1 MSSNCHPTSPPVERP
16 LPATATH
23 TPPQNSPLPANRIRN
38 GLQTDYRRTCCHW
51 ASWAAVSRGL
61 MTGID
66 APPSDRAR
74 PFRCHGYVESLLQAS
89 GASCSFAEAPDSV
102 RPGRESLA
110 NSQSQV
116 LVWPPV
122 TAGGTVCDLQPMER
136 DSARNALKN
145 VARNL
150 HPEGYHV
157 PAVRH
162 RDAFYQKLE
171 DERAAAIGK

>member
-1 MSSNCHPTSPPVERP
+1 
-16 LPATATH
+16 
-23 TPPQNSPLPANRIRN
+23 
-38 GLQTDYRRTCCHW
+38 
-51 ASWAAVSRGL
+51 

-74 PFRCHGYVESLLQAS
+74 PFRCHGYVESLSLTL
-89 GASCSFAEAPDSV
+89 GASCSFAEALDSV

-122 TAGGTVCDLQPMER
+122 TAGGTVCDLQLRER
-136 DSARNALKN
+136 DSARNVLKC
-145 VARNL
+145 VAGNL
-150 HPEGYHV
+150 HLEGYHV